1 MNARSI
7 LEDKDTGVRS
17 IGPEATVFEAVRLM
31 DEHKVG
37 ALMVLDAGQLVGIIS
52 ERDYTRKVVL
62 KDRSSKSTQ
71 VAEIMTRDLVQIG
84 SEASLEECM
93 AVMGEHRVRHL
104 PVTEGGEVLG
114 VISSNDLLVLSLN
127 QKDHIIQ
134 QLEQYIAPGP

>member
-1 MNARSI
+1 MNAKSI
-7 LEDKDTGVRS
+7 LEDKDTGMRS
-17 IGPEATVFEAVRLM
+17 IEPDATVYEAVRMM
-31 DEHKVG
+31 DEYKIG

-71 VAEIMTRDLVQIG
+71 VSEIMTRDLVQIAPE
-84 SEASLEECM
+84 SSLEECM

-104 PVTEGGEVLG
+104 PVTDKGNVLG
-114 VISSNDLLVLSLN
+114 VISSNDLLILSLN

>member
-1 MNARSI
+1 MNAKSI
-7 LEDKDTGVRS
+7 LEEKNTGVRS
-17 IGPEATVFEAVRLM
+17 IGPDATVFEAVRMM
-31 DEHKVG
+31 DEYKIG

-84 SEASLEECM
+84 LEASLEECM

-104 PVTEGGEVLG
+104 PVTEGGEVFG